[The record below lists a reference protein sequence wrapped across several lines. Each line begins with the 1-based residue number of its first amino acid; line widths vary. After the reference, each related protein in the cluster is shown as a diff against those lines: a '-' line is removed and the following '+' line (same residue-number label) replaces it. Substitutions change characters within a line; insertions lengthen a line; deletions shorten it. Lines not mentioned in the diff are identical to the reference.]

1 MSVSFTGRNT
11 GKSYSIDSSIWMGDN
26 NELLDISYF
35 SNFSLKNIRREE
47 PTLWR
52 YRHVI
57 PIREDSNIVSFN
69 EGFTPLSK
77 INIEG
82 KQVFVK
88 EDFLF
93 PTSSYKDRGASVLIS
108 KVKELGIKKV
118 IQDSSGNAGSSIAC
132 YAAKAKIECDIYV
145 PSDTAPAKLAQ
156 IQMYGANVIK
166 VEGTRE
172 ETAKAA
178 FLAAKNNYYA
188 SHVWNPFFF
197 QGTKTFSFE
206 VCEQLNW
213 KNPDTVVLPAGNG
226 SLLIGA
232 YIGFS
237 ELFYSGIIPA
247 VPKIIA
253 VQSKFC
259 APLYEAFRNRTDN
272 IPKVIQGK
280 TLAEGIAI
288 SSPARGKQILG
299 CVKKTGGKIL
309 VVDEEQI
316 ISTLFEMG
324 NQGYYIEPTSAAVI
338 AGLKD
343 YLSES
348 DSDELIISVFTGTG
362 LKSSDKIIKLLSE

>member
-1 MSVSFTGRNT
+1 
-11 GKSYSIDSSIWMGDN
+11 MGDN

-35 SNFSLKNIRREE
+35 SNFDLKNIRREE

-93 PTSSYKDRGASVLIS
+93 PTGSYKDRGASVLIS
-108 KVKELGIKKV
+108 KAKELGIKKV
-118 IQDSSGNAGSSIAC
+118 IQDSSGNAGCSIAC

-172 ETAKAA
+172 ETAHAA

-288 SSPARGKQILG
+288 NSPARGKQILG

-316 ISTLFEMG
+316 ISALFEMG

-362 LKSSDKIIKLLSE
+362 LKSSDKIIKLLLE